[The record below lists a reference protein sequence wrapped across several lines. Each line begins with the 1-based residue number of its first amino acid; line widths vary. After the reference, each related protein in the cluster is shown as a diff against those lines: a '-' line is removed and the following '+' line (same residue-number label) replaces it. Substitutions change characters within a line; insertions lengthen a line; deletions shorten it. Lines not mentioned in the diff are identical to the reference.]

1 VNVRLLVKTQHDV
14 TLIPTAGIQRNAQGA
29 FVYVIQDQKASIKTV
44 KVGTTDGSTTA
55 LEGIN
60 PGDVV
65 AVNGFDKLQDG
76 ILVRIQKPSA
86 ANGNANSSE
95 GSGATP

>member
-1 VNVRLLVKTQHDV
+1 VKTLHDV
-14 TLIPTAGIQRNAQGA
+14 TLIPTPGIQRNAQGA
-29 FVYVIQDQKASIKTV
+29 FVYVIQDQKAAIKTV
-44 KVGTTDGSTTA
+44 KVGTTDGNITA
-55 LEGIN
+55 VEGIN

-76 ILVRIQKPSA
+76 IPVRIQQPA
-86 ANGNANSSE
+86 ASGNMGSSG